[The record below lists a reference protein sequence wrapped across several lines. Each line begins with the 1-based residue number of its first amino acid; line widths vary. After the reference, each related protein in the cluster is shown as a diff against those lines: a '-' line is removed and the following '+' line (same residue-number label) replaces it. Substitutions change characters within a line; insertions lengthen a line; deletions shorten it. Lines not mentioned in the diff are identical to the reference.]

1 MMNIV
6 PFKVVA
12 KSACY
17 RQQYVSQRVCW
28 NLLQYNFRHRSDCSK
43 WATTSHTLSS
53 GSNSWQDVQRLF
65 RVQFSDSPL
74 QLSQMIQ
81 ANKGSLFLAT
91 RPRQLFYRTFHST
104 EHTGSEAVAIVAPI
118 TTNSNNE
125 MPPILWTTHRLNK
138 EQIAKIDAIFHKILW
153 LDMFESAMLNE
164 MVNKRMDL
172 TLTPKQKKQLSQLM
186 ENRAAE
192 GTGNL
197 STNNANA
204 DQPEEE
210 AGPVL
215 VDIKL
220 ASFDKA
226 AKIKVIKEVRSIL
239 GLGLKEAK
247 EMVESAPVVL
257 QKGLKQEA
265 ADEMK
270 AKLEASGATVELL

>member
-1 MMNIV
+1 MMNIL

-12 KSACY
+12 KSAYC

-28 NLLQYNFRHRSDCSK
+28 NLLQFNFRHRSDYSR
-43 WATTSHTLSS
+43 TTSNTLNSN
-53 GSNSWQDVQRLF
+53 SNSWHDVQRLF

-74 QLSQMIQ
+74 QMSKMQ
-81 ANKGSLFLAT
+81 ANKGSLFLAS
-91 RPRQLFYRTFHST
+91 RPRQLLYRTFHST
-104 EHTGSEAVAIVAPI
+104 GHTGSEAAAIVTPI
-118 TTNSNNE
+118 TTSSSNE

-138 EQIAKIDAIFHKILW
+138 EQITKIDAIFHKILW

-192 GTGNL
+192 STGNL
-197 STNNANA
+197 STSNSNA